1 MVNELGLERKLVNIW
16 LIGSRMEQWQILET
30 IVYMEWILIQI
41 LDQIGQ
47 KMHLSIDV
55 RLNSAAHY
63 ILWWVFLHFLVSLL
77 SLLLLQQQHQ
87 MTSQPVKKDPKI
99 IIRKK
104 AIAYTSLKETICHC
118 LHTSKPSFNARS
130 LAVSNA
136 SSLDIWKVSQ
146 TLSVNSRHPCS
157 SAVAVP
163 S

>member
-63 ILWWVFLHFLVSLL
+63 IL
-77 SLLLLQQQHQ
+77 
-87 MTSQPVKKDPKI
+87 
-99 IIRKK
+99 
-104 AIAYTSLKETICHC
+104 
-118 LHTSKPSFNARS
+118 
-130 LAVSNA
+130 
-136 SSLDIWKVSQ
+136 
-146 TLSVNSRHPCS
+146 
-157 SAVAVP
+157 
-163 S
+163 